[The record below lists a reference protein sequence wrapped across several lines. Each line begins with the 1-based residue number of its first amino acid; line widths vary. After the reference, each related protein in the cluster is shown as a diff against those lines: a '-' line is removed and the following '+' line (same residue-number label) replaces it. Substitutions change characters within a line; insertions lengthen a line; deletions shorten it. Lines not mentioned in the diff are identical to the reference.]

1 MFIAYNIYI
10 YRINIFFSALTLEQ
24 RVSTAFRAESGLR
37 VVCVMQKMFTSPCC
51 SRLPGYLATRLP
63 VYLLPFLVALNLQL
77 NSNSPLGHHLDG
89 RQAFFG
95 TLDLFAVPF
104 VVCPLVGWSVGQ
116 RRRLRKC
123 TACCFMWARAP
134 DSWQLAAWLLAAGS
148 ACCL

>member
-1 MFIAYNIYI
+1 
-10 YRINIFFSALTLEQ
+10 
-24 RVSTAFRAESGLR
+24 
-37 VVCVMQKMFTSPCC
+37 MQKMFTSPCR